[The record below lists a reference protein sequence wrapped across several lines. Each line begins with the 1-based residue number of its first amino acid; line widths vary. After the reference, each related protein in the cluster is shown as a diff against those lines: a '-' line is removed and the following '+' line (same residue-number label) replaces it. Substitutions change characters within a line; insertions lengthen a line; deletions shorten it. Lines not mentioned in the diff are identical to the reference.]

1 MGLKLNMELDDGA
14 GNVNEDVAG
23 VLRIDGGDVW
33 PKSSK
38 TEGDDCGGVKRLV
51 VVEDQ
56 KGQEDDELNAED
68 EVPKPVSVKVGFL
81 EQLLM
86 KDSKGLTVW

>member
-1 MGLKLNMELDDGA
+1 MELDDGA
-14 GNVNEDVAG
+14 GIMNEDIAR

-51 VVEDQ
+51 VVEGQ
-56 KGQEDDELNAED
+56 KRDEDDELNAED
-68 EVPKPVSVKVGFL
+68 EVPKPVSVVVRFL

-86 KDSKGLTVW
+86 KDSRGLTVW